1 VSVDGE
7 RMAVVK
13 LPVTTVW
20 NPRSGGSIGEENGAR
35 RTSYH
40 VPPAPT
46 SLYTQVTGAHQ
57 PDEVGRPRS
66 GRLRGETDRVV
77 GLGP

>member
-1 VSVDGE
+1 VSVEGE
-7 RMAVVK
+7 RMAAVK
-13 LPVTTVW
+13 LPVTTAW

-35 RTSYH
+35 QTSYH

-66 GRLRGETDRVV
+66 GRVREKTDRVV